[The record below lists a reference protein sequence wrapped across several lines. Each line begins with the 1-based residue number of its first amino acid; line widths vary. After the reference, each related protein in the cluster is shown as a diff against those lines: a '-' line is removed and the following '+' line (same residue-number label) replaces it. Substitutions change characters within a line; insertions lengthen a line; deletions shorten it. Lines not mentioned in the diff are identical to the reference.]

1 MNFFNVCKFKDEVSA
16 HSMGSW
22 LETMMDYIFYF
33 LNHPLLMMIGALQ
46 VNWIINFQI
55 MNDEYLGG
63 GLSTLLGQC
72 KC

>member
-1 MNFFNVCKFKDEVSA
+1 
-16 HSMGSW
+16 
-22 LETMMDYIFYF
+22 
-33 LNHPLLMMIGALQ
+33 

-72 KC
+72 KCWGNIPFSFGGHCVLILHVKKNWRVICVYTTWN